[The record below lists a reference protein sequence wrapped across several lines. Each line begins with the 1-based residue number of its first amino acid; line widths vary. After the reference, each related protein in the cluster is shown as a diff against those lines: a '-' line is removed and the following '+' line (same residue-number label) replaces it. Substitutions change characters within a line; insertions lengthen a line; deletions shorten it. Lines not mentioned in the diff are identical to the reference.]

1 MNKWLQS
8 TLGVSAAALM
18 VLLASNGKALVEALE
33 AAWLFLMK
41 LVETAPMGLAS
52 FAMALTMAVLA
63 QGFIARLADQL
74 KCASS
79 REVVKSAVSLL
90 FGFAVMYLQLPTVKG
105 ALLGLLAGFAGPFA
119 FQAVAALCGLIR
131 PRKSEAVNGPE

>member
-63 QGFIARLADQL
+63 QAFIARLADQL

>member
-8 TLGVSAAALM
+8 TLGVSAAALL
-18 VLLASNGKALVEALE
+18 VLLASHGKSFIEALE
-33 AAWLFLMK
+33 ASWVFLLK

-52 FAMALTMAVLA
+52 FAMSLTMAVLA
-63 QGFIARLADQL
+63 QAFIARVAEQL

-79 REVVKSAVSLL
+79 REVIRSAVSLL

-119 FQAVAALCGLIR
+119 YQAVAALCGLIR
-131 PRKSEAVNGPE
+131 PRKPEAVNGPE

>member
-1 MNKWLQS
+1 MNRWVQS
-8 TLGVSAAALM
+8 TMGVSAAALL
-18 VLLASNGKALVEALE
+18 VLLASNGKQLVEALE

-41 LVETAPMGLAS
+41 LSETAPMGLAS
-52 FAMALTMAVLA
+52 FAMALTLAVLA
-63 QGFIARLADQL
+63 QAFVSRVIEQL

-79 REVVKSAVSLL
+79 REVVRSAVSLL
-90 FGFAVMYLQLPTVKG
+90 FGFSVMYLQLPTVKG

-119 FQAVAALCGLIR
+119 YQAVAALCGLIR